1 MLFGGVAKKIAE
13 GTTLNGHI
21 NCCIVEDPNT
31 AKSQLLKQIAEI
43 TPRAVYTSCKASSTA
58 GLTAAIVRDE
68 ESNDF
73 AIETGALI
81 LADNGIC
88 FINDFVKMDPKD
100 QVAIHE
106 AMKQTISIA
115 KV

>member
-13 GTTLNGHI
+13 GTTLKGDI

-58 GLTAAIVRDE
+58 GLTAAVLRDK

-73 AIETGALI
+73 VIEAGALM

-88 FINDFVKMDPKD
+88 FIDEFDKIDPKN

-106 AMKQTISIA
+106 AMEQF
-115 KV
+115 